1 MNEGIGLIQILIIFI
16 ILFVSIQYICRERG
30 YPLSLK
36 EEVDIIEFE
45 RIKTK
50 YELIKSKLP
59 DKVKQMFKNVKLE
72 RSTDKK
78 GYCKNKNE
86 VGIFLSY
93 GKNEKELLDI
103 LIHEMAHVITNNVG
117 HTKEFWENYKL
128 IKEKIELTN

>member
-1 MNEGIGLIQILIIFI
+1 MNEETGLITILIIFI
-16 ILFVSIQYICRERG
+16 ILFVSIQYVCRDKQ
-30 YPLSLK
+30 SLK

-59 DKVKQMFKNVKLE
+59 DNVKEMFKNVKLE

-78 GYCKNKNE
+78 GYCKNKSE

-117 HTKEFWENYKL
+117 HTKEFWKNYNL
-128 IKEKIELTN
+128 IKQTSTFS